1 LVAAAF
7 AKGYQMYKYYQKT
20 FTQIPTMIVDEADI
34 VTYTKDEPEAA

>member
-1 LVAAAF
+1 
-7 AKGYQMYKYYQKT
+7 MYKYYQKT